1 MRKFNGKD
9 QVGDGVETITE
20 ASSKKS
26 LPSGSPKRGISPGME
41 DLDEAAN
48 MNRNDPNFSRS
59 GLKLQE
65 VEAEDYERNALD
77 DEEALEAE

>member
-59 GLKLQE
+59 GLKL
-65 VEAEDYERNALD
+65 
-77 DEEALEAE
+77 

>member
-1 MRKFNGKD
+1 MLKFNGKVT
-9 QVGDGVETITE
+9 VGDGVETITE

-48 MNRNDPNFSRS
+48 QNFNKS

>member
-1 MRKFNGKD
+1 MLKFCGKGT
-9 QVGDGVETITE
+9 VGDAAETITE

-48 MNRNDPNFSRS
+48 QNFDKS

-65 VEAEDYERNALD
+65 VEAEDYERNQLD

>member
-1 MRKFNGKD
+1 M
-9 QVGDGVETITE
+9 VGDATETITE

-26 LPSGSPKRGISPGME
+26 LPSGSPKRGISPGMD

-48 MNRNDPNFSRS
+48 HNFDKS